1 MLLQIN
7 TYTLNNYNNRNTLV
21 KKNVSAYILIRRREV
36 LLKEMEVCISVSTET
51 TISMATDYFQ

>member
-21 KKNVSAYILIRRREV
+21 KNVSAYNLIRRREV